1 MPGGEITSAL
11 AAIGGAVVG
20 GLASFGSTWVRERS
34 QSRRDLLEREMVKRE
49 TTYAEFIEQG
59 SKLYVDT
66 AMHNIHDDD
75 EACVQAIVE
84 STVSLYSV
92 ASRIRLFAS
101 ERVIKEAEDVL
112 DLIVN
117 QLDSENLSVEQLHKS
132 GEFKE
137 KDPLKTFSTICRRE
151 LREML
156 KAN

>member
-1 MPGGEITSAL
+1 MTGEITSAL
-11 AAIGGAVVG
+11 AAIGGAFVG

-49 TTYAEFIEQG
+49 TTYAEFIEKG

-66 AMHNIHDDD
+66 AMHNIHDN

-84 STVSLYSV
+84 STVSLYGV

-101 ERVIKEAEDVL
+101 DRVIKEAEDVL
-112 DLIVN
+112 DLIMT

-137 KDPLKTFSTICRRE
+137 KDPLKTFSIICRRE